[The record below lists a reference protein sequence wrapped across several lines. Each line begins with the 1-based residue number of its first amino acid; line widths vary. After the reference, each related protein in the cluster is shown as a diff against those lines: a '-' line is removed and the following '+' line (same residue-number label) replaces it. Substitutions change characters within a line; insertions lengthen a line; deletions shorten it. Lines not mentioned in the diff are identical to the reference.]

1 MKKTAPL
8 SAAQIRHFH
17 THGYLIIENLFSA
30 AEAGFMRQIAQAD
43 PRVEA
48 EARFN
53 SNYDETTPD
62 SNRGIDTRLVY
73 TPNLAAADTYCA
85 IAQSQRLIAPLEQIF
100 DDKIRHYYHLKTLKN
115 PQTGG
120 WQYHQDYGY
129 HYKEFFYPSFCS
141 VMLALDPADRENG
154 CLRVVKDSN
163 QLGRLE
169 HQSSGS
175 QLIADPDRVRM
186 ALAEMEEIHCELE
199 PGSALY
205 FHGNMLHASDPNL
218 SEQPRWALIYA
229 FVAARN
235 TVVPAALEKTLSPP
249 LQGWSDE
256 QVEAATRAHWE
267 EIQAQGAEEAI

>member
-1 MKKTAPL
+1 MRKTSPL
-8 SAAQIRHFH
+8 SAAQIQHFH
-17 THGYLIIENLFSA
+17 THGYLIIKNLFTA
-30 AEAGFMRQIAQAD
+30 AEAGFIRQIAQAD
-43 PRVEA
+43 PHVEA

-62 SNRGIDTRLVY
+62 STRDIDTQLVY
-73 TPNLAAADTYCA
+73 TPNLGAADTYCA
-85 IAQSQRLIAPLEQIF
+85 IAQSQRLIAPLEQLF

-141 VMLALDPADRENG
+141 VMLALDPASRENG

-186 ALAEMEEIHCELE
+186 ALAEMEETHCELE

-205 FHGNMLHASDPNL
+205 FHGNILHASDPNL
-218 SEQPRWALIYA
+218 SEHPRWALIYA

-235 TVVPAALEKTLSPP
+235 TVVLAELEKTLGPP
-249 LQGWSDE
+249 LQGWSDA
-256 QVEAATRAHWE
+256 QVEAATRVHWE
-267 EIQAQGAEEAI
+267 EIQAQSARCAV